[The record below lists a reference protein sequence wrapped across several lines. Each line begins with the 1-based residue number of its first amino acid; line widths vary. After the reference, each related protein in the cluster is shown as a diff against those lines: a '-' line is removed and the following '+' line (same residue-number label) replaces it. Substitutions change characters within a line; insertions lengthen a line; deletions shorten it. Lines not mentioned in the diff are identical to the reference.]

1 MQNNTFFKTFMTVSF
16 LALPAVGQEA
26 ELNEVLETEP
36 VLVNENQE
44 VQDFQAT
51 DLDVLTELDDL
62 GLADKKPVDFSPR
75 SSLGDLELTAIPG
88 INETTLTGPQPMGQ
102 SVSIHDAPSEQLLG
116 RLTTDVFQE
125 MAELERDNAFLALQ
139 LKKQEATNALENARA
154 QYRKDRLDEIAKRE
168 ELVRTRIQWWQEA
181 EKVRRESEKNR
192 MESEALQNQKA
203 QNEALRK
210 QLEQAQAEA
219 EANKNATGEPT
230 EVAPMPEEDVAP
242 IVQHDQYSLLNVKG
256 TRGHLVAKVK
266 NLTTNIISTV
276 HIGDNLS
283 GEVVTGITPDSVV
296 ILREGSEYV
305 IKFITEE

>member
-1 MQNNTFFKTFMTVSF
+1 MQNKILFQTLFTVSF
-16 LALPAVGQEA
+16 LALPALA
-26 ELNEVLETEP
+26 
-36 VLVNENQE
+36 QE
-44 VQDFQAT
+44 VQMDEALGSKSNLTDEQKAPEDDLNSLT
-51 DLDVLTELDDL
+51 DLNDL

-75 SSLGDLELTAIPG
+75 SSLGDLEFTAIPG
-88 INETTLTGPQPMGQ
+88 ISETTMTGPQPMGE

-181 EKVRRESEKNR
+181 EKVRQEADKARL
-192 MESEALQNQKA
+192 ESEALQNQKA

-210 QLEQAQAEA
+210 QLEQAQADA
-219 EANKNATGEPT
+219 EANKNNPL
-230 EVAPMPEEDVAP
+230 VPPFPEEDVAP
-242 IVQHDQYSLLNVKG
+242 IAQHDQYSLLNVKG

-266 NLTTNIISTV
+266 NLTDNVISTV
-276 HIGDNLS
+276 RIGDNLS

-296 ILREGSEYV
+296 ILRDNAEYV